1 MHTIHARLDTLSL
14 FKRSYPVPLDEKK
27 APEKMSR
34 TSRQHQGIVSRNVG
48 RCRAKPFQGN
58 KEKTMLLFMNVIF
71 FSERILDLLRFW
83 KKNSENK
90 TDVVVGDIITSCN
103 KFCNRL
109 QLSTGES
116 LVAIHTFL
124 GK

>member
-1 MHTIHARLDTLSL
+1 MAEPN
-14 FKRSYPVPLDEKK
+14 F
-27 APEKMSR
+27 
-34 TSRQHQGIVSRNVG
+34 
-48 RCRAKPFQGN
+48 FQGN
-58 KEKTMLLFMNVIF
+58 KEQKKTMLLFMNVIF
-71 FSERILDLLRFW
+71 SFSERILDLLRIFETM
-83 KKNSENK
+83 KIKH
-90 TDVVVGDIITSCN
+90 DAVVGDIITSSN